1 MRIGIVCP
9 YALDV
14 AGGVQLHV
22 RDQARELRRLGHEV
36 GVLAPGGERAA
47 SAEDG
52 VDEGLELAGRVVAVP
67 FNGSVAR
74 LSFGP
79 VTNSRVRRWLA
90 TGGWDLVHVHEP
102 ASPSLGLLA
111 LLAAEVP
118 VVATFHS
125 ALDRS
130 RAMRAAQPLLR
141 PGFERLS
148 ARIAVSEDARRTVVE
163 HLGGD
168 AVVVP
173 NGVRVADF
181 ADAQPDPR
189 WLGARAGRPPVVG
202 FLGRVDEP
210 RKGLAVLAGAV
221 PRLRAQHPGVRVLV
235 AGSGDGEALRALPA
249 EDAAALVPLGPVSE
263 ADKRALLASV
273 DVYVAPQIGGESF
286 GIVLVEAMAAGAP
299 VVASALPAFRRV
311 LGQGALGALF
321 PVGDSA
327 ALAAA
332 VHDVLG
338 DPASTAA
345 RRDAAALAVRRYDW
359 SVVADELVA
368 VYETVLQG
376 DRARARAD
384 ARTHERADART
395 HDRADARTHDRADAR
410 THDRADARANDRA
423 DDRTD
428 GGGPDAT
435 GAADGADPARRPD
448 AGRPWRARRRRGA
461 GPGPS
466 GDRGPAARR

>member
-9 YALDV
+9 YAVDV

-36 GVLAPGGERAA
+36 GVLAPGGDRAA
-47 SAEDG
+47 RAEEGTDP
-52 VDEGLELAGRVVAVP
+52 GLELAGRAVAVP

-79 VTNSRVRRWLA
+79 VVAARVRRWLA

-102 ASPSLGLLA
+102 ASPSLGFLA
-111 LLAAEVP
+111 LVAAEVP

-141 PGFERLS
+141 PALERLS

-173 NGVRVADF
+173 NGVRVDDF
-181 ADAQPDPR
+181 ASARPDPR
-189 WLGARAGRPPVVG
+189 WLGARAGGPPVVA

-210 RKGLAVLAGAV
+210 RKGLAVLVGAV
-221 PRLRAQHPGVRVLV
+221 ARLREQHPGVRVLV
-235 AGSGDGEALRALPA
+235 AGSGDGDALRALSA
-249 EDAAALVPLGPVSE
+249 GDAAALVPLGPVTE
-263 ADKRALLASV
+263 LEKRALLASA
-273 DVYVAPQIGGESF
+273 DVYVAPQTGGESF
-286 GIVLVEAMAAGAP
+286 GVVLVEAMAAGAP

-311 LGQGALGALF
+311 LEQGALGSLF

-327 ALAAA
+327 GLAAA
-332 VHDVLG
+332 VHDALV
-338 DPASTAA
+338 DPVATSRRRESAS
-345 RRDAAALAVRRYDW
+345 RAVRRYDW
-359 SVVADELVA
+359 SVVADQLVA

-384 ARTHERADART
+384 AAAASAGR
-395 HDRADARTHDRADAR
+395 
-410 THDRADARANDRA
+410 
-423 DDRTD
+423 
-428 GGGPDAT
+428 GAT
-435 GAADGADPARRPD
+435 GAADGGGAARASVD
-448 AGRPWRARRRRGA
+448 GGSRRRGRRPGDA
-461 GPGPS
+461 APSRPSGPPPIRPSGPPSGCRPGGPG
-466 GDRGPAARR
+466 AAAPR